1 MSPALARYGD
11 GSAMKR
17 REFIWLITGAVAC
30 WPLAAQAQ
38 QPVMPVIGFVSTTV
52 KHAAR
57 FLDNVRKGLAEH
69 GYVEGQNYRF
79 EIQETNFQS
88 ERMPILYRQLVEQ
101 KVTLI
106 IAASTLGVQNAK
118 AATQV
123 IPIVFAIGSD
133 PVENGFVASLNKPGG
148 SMTGIYSLGVML
160 SGKRLEVLHELVP
173 TVTKF
178 AFLADPGNTTFG
190 KFQMQQVQA
199 AADSLGLGVS
209 YVYARNPDEFDAA
222 FEDSVR
228 KGAGGMI
235 IGADA
240 LFAGGN
246 AAALT
251 AVAGRYRLPTIYV
264 DDVPVKAGGLI
275 SYAADQDEPHRLVGR
290 YAGRV
295 LKGEKP
301 ADIPVQLSTRTTL
314 IINLNTAKAM
324 GITVPT
330 PLLARADEV
339 IE

>member
-1 MSPALARYGD
+1 
-11 GSAMKR
+11 MKR
-17 REFIWLITGAVAC
+17 REFIRLIGGVAAS

-38 QPVMPVIGFVSTTV
+38 QQAMPVIGFVATTL

-57 FLDNVRKGLAEH
+57 FLENVRKGLAEY
-69 GYVEGQNYRF
+69 GYIEGQNYRF

-88 ERMPILYRQLVEQ
+88 DRSPIMYRQLVEQ

-106 IAASTLGVQNAK
+106 ITVTTAGLQNAK
-118 AATQV
+118 AATQS
-123 IPIVFAIGSD
+123 IPVVFAIGSD

-148 SMTGIYSLGVML
+148 NMTGIYNLGVML

-173 TVTKF
+173 AAAKF

-190 KFQMQQVQA
+190 KLQMEHVQA
-199 AADSLGLGVS
+199 AANSFGLGIV

-222 FEDSVR
+222 FEAAVRDS
-228 KGAGGMI
+228 ADGMI

-246 AAALT
+246 ATTLV

-275 SYAADQDEPHRLVGR
+275 SYAADQDEPHRVVGR
-290 YAGRV
+290 YAGRI

-301 ADIPVQLSTRTTL
+301 ADIPVQISTRTTL
-314 IINLNTAKAM
+314 IVNLQTAKAM
-324 GITVPT
+324 GITVPM

>member
-1 MSPALARYGD
+1 MVG
-11 GSAMKR
+11 MKR
-17 REFIWLITGAVAC
+17 REFIRLIGGAAAS

-38 QPVMPVIGFVSTTV
+38 QQAMPVIGFVSTTM
-52 KHAAR
+52 KHAER

-69 GYVEGQNYRF
+69 GFIDGENYKF
-79 EIQETNFQS
+79 EIQETNFQN
-88 ERMPILYRQLVEQ
+88 ERLPILYRQLVEQ

-106 IAASTLGVQNAK
+106 IAVSTLGLQNAK
-118 AATQV
+118 AATQS

-148 SMTGIYSLGVML
+148 SITGIYNLGVLL

-173 TVTKF
+173 AVAKF
-178 AFLADPGNTTFG
+178 AFIADPGNTTFG
-190 KFQMQQVQA
+190 KLQMDQVQA
-199 AADSLGLGVS
+199 AAKSLGLGVS

-222 FEDSVR
+222 FQAAVR
-228 KGAGGMI
+228 EGAGGMI

-246 AAALT
+246 ATKLT
-251 AVAGRYRLPTIYV
+251 AVAGHYRLPTIYV

-275 SYAADQDEPHRLVGR
+275 SYAADQDEPHQLVGR
-290 YAGRV
+290 YAGRI

-301 ADIPVQLSTRTTL
+301 ADIPVQLSTRTAL
-314 IINLNTAKAM
+314 IINLKTAEAM
-324 GITVPT
+324 GIKVPT